1 MKGKYDSY
9 LFSPNDFTV
18 LLGVHNV
25 LKINETGTVSAR
37 VRAIHI
43 HPDWNVN
50 VNSYEADIAVIVL
63 ENEIQ
68 FNEFIHPICLAL
80 PQSAPA
86 YASNGTVV
94 GFGRTETREYS
105 KIPQKLDLPISNYHT
120 CTRKSSRH
128 RDLVGSRSFCGGPAG
143 GRGVCDGDSGSGLYV
158 LHNEKFYLRGI
169 VSASLMTNVN
179 ECNVDSYAMFTDAP
193 KFYEWMKSIG
203 PNTIVEN
210 LNMNLQPTTESA
222 IIPATTATSAST
234 TTFRTQVL
242 QTTTKS
248 SHRSTYKLT
257 SSGLPIW
264 NR

>member
-25 LKINETGTVSAR
+25 SKADETGTVSAK
-37 VRAIHI
+37 VKSIHI

-50 VNSYEADIAVIVL
+50 VHIYDADIAVL
-63 ENEIQ
+63 ELEDEIQ

-86 YASNGTVV
+86 YATNGTAV
-94 GFGRTETREYS
+94 GFGRTETGRTS
-105 KIPQKLDLPISNYHT
+105 NVAQKLDLPISNYHT

-128 RDLVGSRSFCGGPAG
+128 RELVGSRSFCGGPAG

-158 LHNEKFYLRGI
+158 MHNEKFYLRGI

-179 ECNVDSYAMFTDAP
+179 ECNVDAYSMFTDAP
-193 KFYEWMKSIG
+193 KFHDWIKGVGTVKLQQTTSSSTVSPIRTSSTISIDSKG
-203 PNTIVEN
+203 NFQDLSSTTI
-210 LNMNLQPTTESA
+210 
-222 IIPATTATSAST
+222 TTAT
-234 TTFRTQVL
+234 
-242 QTTTKS
+242 
-248 SHRSTYKLT
+248 RSNIVYTR
-257 SSGLPIW
+257 SGLPIW
-264 NR
+264 N